1 MHIAHIEISN
11 FRKLLSAR
19 IDLADRITLFV
30 GANNSGKTSAML
42 AMRRFLIPRQHQF
55 RTHDITLL
63 RWPALNK
70 IGAGW
75 SAAGAAREA
84 PDLSLEAWTP
94 HLPTLDIWLQVS
106 PTELHHV
113 SKLVP
118 TLDWQGGLLGV
129 RLRLEPKDPAELHK
143 AFMQAMADAEAIKS
157 ASTAAPSVAQPA
169 EPQKLTLWPVDM
181 MDFLSRRLG
190 GHLVVRS
197 YALDP
202 SKLAEPVDSVAKP
215 QALGP
220 TVSAIDG
227 DPLAGLIR
235 VNEIHAQRGFGETQ
249 SSRDDEDDLASR
261 SSSRLSDQLR
271 SYYQKHLDPSE
282 YPEPSDL
289 DALRAIEAAQQ
300 AFDLRLTE
308 SFKAAFL
315 EVEGLGYPGVT
326 DPKPRVTTR
335 LRPVDGLDHRT
346 AITFEI
352 DVVREGGDVLP
363 VVRLP
368 EANNGLGYQNLIS
381 MIFRLMSFRDAWMRV
396 GKAARGS
403 EAPDYE
409 PLQLVL
415 IEEPEAHLHAQVQQV
430 FVKKA
435 YDVLRAHPDLG
446 DSGLLRTQVV
456 VSTHSSHVAHEI
468 SYSCL
473 RYFRR
478 LPAGMNAVSI
488 PISVVVNL
496 TNAFGESDE
505 TSRFVNRYLRAQ
517 HADLFFADALIL
529 VEGAAERM
537 LLPHFI
543 RHHFP
548 RVDQGYITMLEVGGS
563 HAHKLKPLVNHL
575 GLTTLVITDLDAQ
588 EKKLTPATETTKEKI
603 TYHAAQ
609 PKLGA
614 GLTSNNDTLKTW
626 LPQKSILDD
635 LLASGV
641 DKILRGDEMHEV
653 CVAYQTPIQVCW
665 PTGTATPQIA
675 LPYTFEDAL
684 AFENMTFF
692 SVLEGPGLVAKFREA
707 INGSADVTKIGAE
720 LFQSLRN
727 KADKGSFA
735 LNVFSAA
742 DFDGLKV
749 PGYIAEGLGWL
760 DAQLRKKQ
768 VELLSTESGGVNA

>member
-1 MHIAHIEISN
+1 MHIAHIEITN
-11 FRKLLSAR
+11 FRKLLSVR
-19 IDLADRITLFV
+19 IDLSDRTTLFV

-42 AMRRFLIPRQHQF
+42 AMRRFLIPRQRQF
-55 RTHDITLL
+55 QSHDITLL
-63 RWPALNK
+63 HWPALNK
-70 IGAGW
+70 IGADW
-75 SAAGAAREA
+75 SATKTAGET
-84 PDLSLEAWTP
+84 PDLSLDAWTP
-94 HLPTLDIWLQVS
+94 HLPALDIWLQVS
-106 PTELHHV
+106 PNELHHV

-129 RLRLEPKDPAELHK
+129 RLRLEPEDPVELYK
-143 AFMQAMADAEAIKS
+143 AFMQAVTDAEAIKGASAATPS
-157 ASTAAPSVAQPA
+157 ASELTQ
-169 EPQKLTLWPVDM
+169 PQKVTLWPADM
-181 MDFLSRRLG
+181 MDFLSRRLSS
-190 GHLVVRS
+190 HLVVRS
-197 YALDP
+197 YPLNP
-202 SKLAEPVDSVAKP
+202 SKFAEPANSVAKP
-215 QALGP
+215 QALAP
-220 TVSAIDG
+220 TVTAIDG
-227 DPLAGLIR
+227 DPLAGLICI
-235 VNEIHAQRGFGETQ
+235 NEINAQRGFGETQ
-249 SSRDDEDDLASR
+249 SGRDGEGDQTQRPSN
-261 SSSRLSDQLR
+261 RLSDQLR

-326 DPKPRVTTR
+326 DPKPRVATK
-335 LRPVDGLDHRT
+335 LRPVDGLNHQT
-346 AITFEI
+346 AITYEI
-352 DVVREGGDVLP
+352 DVVRNGDLAP

-396 GKAARGS
+396 GKAARGP

-435 YDVLRAHPDLG
+435 YDVLRAHRDLG
-446 DSGLLRTQVV
+446 DSAQLRTQVV

-478 LPAGMNAVSI
+478 LPAGMNGVSI
-488 PISVVVNL
+488 PISLVVNL

-505 TSRFVNRYLRAQ
+505 TSRFVTRYLRAQ

-543 RHHFP
+543 RRDFP
-548 RVDQGYITMLEVGGS
+548 RVDQAYVTMLEVGGS
-563 HAHKLKPLVNHL
+563 HAHRLKPLVDHL

-588 EKKLTPATETTKEKI
+588 EKKMIPATGTSKEKVI
-603 TYHAAQ
+603 YHAAQ
-609 PKLGA
+609 PKLDA
-614 GLTSNNDTLKTW
+614 GLTTNNDTLKNW
-626 LPQKSILDD
+626 LPQKSMIDD

-641 DKILRGDEMHEV
+641 GKILRGDEMHGV
-653 CVAYQTPIQVCW
+653 CVAYQTPIQVRW
-665 PTGTATPQIA
+665 PTDAPTPQIA

-692 SVLEGPGLVAKFREA
+692 SALQGPGLVAKFREA
-707 INGSADVTKIGAE
+707 IAGSADVASIGE
-720 LFQSLRN
+720 TLFQSLRN

-735 LNVFSAA
+735 LNVLSAE

-749 PGYIAEGLGWL
+749 PGYITEGLGWL

-768 VELLSTESGGVNA
+768 VELLSTESGVADA